1 MNNRLLDSDIVSE
14 SLGGP
19 ALTAPTGIG
28 FSLSALRAALPTA
41 DRQSARELYDD
52 EIVTVRV
59 SIAAPGGW
67 QDSTSLLLATTD
79 GRGAHK

>member
-14 SLGGP
+14 LLRGP
-19 ALTAPTGIG
+19 ALTAPTEIG

-41 DRQSARELYDD
+41 VPQSAGELYDD
-52 EIVTVRV
+52 EIVTVRI
-59 SIAAPGGW
+59 STAARGGW

-79 GRGAHK
+79 GGAANK